1 MAARKNRITQHEN
14 AREKIKVG
22 LLLKRLADH
31 AVDKVEM
38 SASQVR
44 AAEILLKKTIPDLK
58 QIEHTGD
65 PDNPVVIDHSLVVEF
80 VDQNS

>member
-1 MAARKNRITQHEN
+1 MAARINRVTQHEN
-14 AREKIKVG
+14 ARDKIKVG
-22 LLLKRLADH
+22 LLLKRLSDH
-31 AVDKVEM
+31 SVGLVEM

-80 VDQNS
+80 VDPNS